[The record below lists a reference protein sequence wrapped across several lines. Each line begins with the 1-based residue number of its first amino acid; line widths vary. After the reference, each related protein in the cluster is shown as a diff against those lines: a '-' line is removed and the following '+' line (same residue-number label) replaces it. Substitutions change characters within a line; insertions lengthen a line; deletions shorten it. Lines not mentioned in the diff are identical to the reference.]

1 MIFITNHQAT
11 VVLEPGKQPLHF
23 PPFSKS
29 PQGTTVLRSGLSSI
43 AFMRRNQ
50 IDAPFFGQLLIQCIA
65 VIRSVANHF
74 FRNMLQKTR
83 IQRSLDQRHFMRT
96 SAGCVNGDRK
106 TKSVC
111 EAHNFGTF
119 SLFGFAHSIAPFFA
133 GANVPSINPSL
144 RSMPPRSFKSWANA
158 VRILVKTPDSV
169 HSWKRR
175 WQVLF
180 GGYRSGKS
188 AHWAPVRR
196 IHRMP
201 LRTERKS
208 CGGRPGFPGCAL
220 GFGRYPAIRCHCSFV
235 RSITHISALTNLIIK
250 VLG

>member
-1 MIFITNHQAT
+1 MIFITNNQT
-11 VVLEPGKQPLHF
+11 SIVLKPGEQPLHF

-29 PQGTTVLRSGLSSI
+29 SQGSTVLRDGHSSI
-43 AFMRRNQ
+43 AFMRCNQ
-50 IDAPFFGQLLIQCIA
+50 IDA
-65 VIRSVANHF
+65 H
-74 FRNMLQKTR
+74 
-83 IQRSLDQRHFMRT
+83 
-96 SAGCVNGDRK
+96 
-106 TKSVC
+106 
-111 EAHNFGTF
+111 
-119 SLFGFAHSIAPFFA
+119 
-133 GANVPSINPSL
+133 VPSINPSL

-201 LRTERKS
+201 LRTDRKS